1 MAILNYNYVNRTT
14 GAAHTFDMND
24 WPNTASK
31 LLVFQEIYNLL
42 CILPVRIAANIDD
55 RVILLFVDA
64 NDDICSPI
72 MEII

>member
-42 CILPVRIAANIDD
+42 CIF
-55 RVILLFVDA
+55 LFG
-64 NDDICSPI
+64 SPLTSTT
-72 MEII
+72 E